1 MPSYHFSYVVLENVD
16 KAQTKIRLRK
26 DNVAGKVFIH
36 NYYVFQQHDLKAHS
50 SFLMKPHLNLSANLL
65 WFMFF
70 SCFTPLNPKCDQHLI
85 SSYSDIA
92 E

>member
-26 DNVAGKVFIH
+26 DNVAGKVFNH

-70 SCFTPLNPKCDQHLI
+70 SWFTPLNP
-85 SSYSDIA
+85 
-92 E
+92 